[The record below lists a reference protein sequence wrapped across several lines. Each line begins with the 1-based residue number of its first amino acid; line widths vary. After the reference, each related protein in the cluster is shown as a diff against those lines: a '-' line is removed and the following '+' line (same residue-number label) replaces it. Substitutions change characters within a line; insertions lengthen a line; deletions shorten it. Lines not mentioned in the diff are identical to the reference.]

1 MIIQSI
7 STRKGTGRGQ
17 KRRKPAPPRPMH
29 TPSCDGDPLF
39 DRQVESV
46 KMLEHKCVQVVAH
59 FGIVDFHGVGFFDP
73 EKAKALFKVAKD
85 FILSC
90 LDA

>member
-1 MIIQSI
+1 
-7 STRKGTGRGQ
+7 
-17 KRRKPAPPRPMH
+17 MH